1 MNRHAEK
8 PKVMVALAKGHA
20 RRVQPLKRNRANA
33 AAKTA
38 KEKTVP
44 REGKALEKLLHDAYV
59 RRACQP

>member
-20 RRVQPLKRNRANA
+20 RRVHPLKHGRVKA
-33 AAKTA
+33 AAKAAT
-38 KEKTVP
+38 EKVAP
-44 REGKALEKLLHDAYV
+44 HEGKALEKLVHDAYV